1 MTIYVDDVGIPAEVY
16 NPRSGKIVSSR
27 WYHLISDQLDPAEL
41 HTFAARLGLHRSYFQ
56 EGKDILGQGPD
67 PGHDHY
73 DVTEGKRWHA
83 IRLGATPV
91 TGIELGR
98 ITITKTETYRRQQAE
113 AGLFEDDYL

>member
-1 MTIYVDDVGIPAEVY
+1 MTIFVDDVGIPAKVF
-16 NPRSGKIVSSR
+16 NPRSGRIVSSR

-41 HTFAARLGLHRSYFQ
+41 HAFATRLGLCRYYFQ

-73 DVTEGKRWHA
+73 DVTEGKRRQA

-98 ITITKTETYRRQQAE
+98 ITITKTETYRRQRAIR
-113 AGLFEDDYL
+113 G